1 MHCQQKSGSSS
12 TPPTPGYTLYPSF
25 PVRQGLANLDHV
37 GQDGMVWYHY
47 LKFDMVG
54 RLVGSLVFNITGYI
68 VTMEWRLI
76 KL

>member
-1 MHCQQKSGSSS
+1 MAVAAHHLHLD
-12 TPPTPGYTLYPSF
+12 TLYPSF
-25 PVRQGLANLDHV
+25 PLRQGLANLDHV
-37 GQDGMVWYHY
+37 GHDGMVWYHY

-54 RLVGSLVFNITGYI
+54 WLVGRLVFNTTFNTGYI